1 VDTAPID
8 SPGISTR
15 LLGVIRVLVPALA
28 GALACASILIGFLHR
43 PAAWPN
49 AGPIG
54 DGGKAA
60 RVRGWFTSD
69 GFYRPELEAG
79 SGRQF
84 SWTSGSAALRI
95 DHIDRSVPWRVE
107 IRARAGRAPGIALP
121 DVTISVDDVA
131 GRPTRVTNDP
141 TPLVADLPTF
151 GRDSARISIH
161 VSDVFTPG
169 PRDRR
174 ALGVV
179 VEQVALMP
187 ANGESSGGPG
197 TAALWSAAAVGGA
210 AGLAIAL
217 CGPPIWI
224 TIVAAILAGG
234 AFGWLLAF
242 DLAAFGTYIN
252 RLTLLSIG
260 LVAGGA
266 AVAVVARMRRQ
277 VAAPWGWTTAA
288 GLLLA
293 GTAIKLAVAFHP
305 QMMVGD
311 GIFHVHRAQLVEAG
325 RYFFTSTTPAPY
337 FEFPYAIGLYVA
349 AMPFWSWLPA
359 DLDRLALL
367 RVISATADLAVGLVV
382 WGVARRFWH
391 DDRAG
396 VFAAAFYSFI
406 RIGTQTLGGAN
417 LTNLFAQGVFGVGL
431 TWLILRSDREQRAVM
446 VIVGGLLLA
455 AGFLSHFSTASVGG
469 PLAVAVAIAM
479 RAGNSRVVKQSAIWM
494 LLAVALAAGT
504 SWVTYYSRFMPVYR
518 QTLSR
523 VGSGEGSG
531 QARSMVRPASE
542 KASASLR
549 ILRENFGVPLLALSA
564 AGAVLIARKRARDP
578 LTLALAA
585 WLVVTGGFAVLG
597 VVTPIE
603 MRANLAAEP
612 LVAILGA
619 STLSAIATRFGLAG
633 RIIAIVLLL
642 AVILDGLVPYARC
655 LGI

>member
-1 VDTAPID
+1 MD
-8 SPGISTR
+8 GI
-15 LLGVIRVLVPALA
+15 
-28 GALACASILIGFLHR
+28 
-43 PAAWPN
+43 
-49 AGPIG
+49 
-54 DGGKAA
+54 
-60 RVRGWFTSD
+60 
-69 GFYRPELEAG
+69 
-79 SGRQF
+79 
-84 SWTSGSAALRI
+84 
-95 DHIDRSVPWRVE
+95 
-107 IRARAGRAPGIALP
+107 
-121 DVTISVDDVA
+121 A
-131 GRPTRVTNDP
+131 GRPTRLTNEP
-141 TPLVADLPTF
+141 TRLAVDLPTG
-151 GRDSARISIH
+151 GRDSAQIAIH

-174 ALGVV
+174 SLGMV
-179 VEQVALMP
+179 VEQIALMP
-187 ANGESSGGPG
+187 AGGVSSGGPG

-217 CGPPIWI
+217 CGPPLWVA
-224 TIVAAILAGG
+224 IVAAAFTGG

-252 RLTLLSIG
+252 RLATLSTG
-260 LVAGGA
+260 LVAAGA
-266 AVAVVARMRRQ
+266 AVAIVARMRRQ
-277 VAAPWGWTTAA
+277 PAVPWGWTTAA

-293 GTAIKLAVAFHP
+293 GTAVKLAVSLHP

-349 AMPFWSWLPA
+349 AMPFWSWLPT
-359 DLDRLALL
+359 DLERVALL
-367 RVISATADLAVGLVV
+367 RVISAVADLAVGLLI
-382 WGVARRFWH
+382 WGLARRFWH

-396 VFAAAFYSFI
+396 VLAAAFYPFI
-406 RIGTQTLGGAN
+406 RIGTQTVGGAN
-417 LTNLFAQGVFGVGL
+417 LTNLFAQGVFGLGL
-431 TWLILRSDREQRAVM
+431 AWLILRSDREQRAVT
-446 VIVGGLLLA
+446 VIVGVLLLT

-479 RAGNSRVVKQSAIWM
+479 RAGNSAVVKQSAIWM
-494 LLAVALAAGT
+494 LLALALAAGT

-542 KASASLR
+542 KAWASLR
-549 ILRENFGVPLLALSA
+549 ILRENFGVPLLLLSL
-564 AGAVLIARKRARDP
+564 AGAVLVARTRSRDP

-585 WLVVTGGFAVLG
+585 WLAVTGGFAVLG

-619 STLSAIATRFGLAG
+619 TTLSAIAARFGTAG
-633 RIIAIVLLL
+633 RIVVYALAI
-642 AVILDGLVPYARC
+642 AVIVDGLVPYATC
-655 LGI
+655 LGILIGSRPAPSRAQGRAAERHALLHLFYGVAARVLVFDARRDGPSLIAQQRQDGLDRRVAFTKRQIRPLIFLSILEVQRHDLVVMRFDELDGVEIRRGEVTDVEIHADRR